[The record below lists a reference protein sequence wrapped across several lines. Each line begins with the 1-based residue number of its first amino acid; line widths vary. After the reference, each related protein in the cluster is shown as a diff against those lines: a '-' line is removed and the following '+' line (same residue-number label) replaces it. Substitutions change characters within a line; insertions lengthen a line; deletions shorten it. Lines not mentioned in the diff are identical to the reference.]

1 MINSILDFL
10 SCKKCLNEDNKSEII
25 LNNNVPNE
33 NNVKINEDEEIDFE
47 KENQQNMEFIQN
59 IQNEIDKENLKIKN
73 ELDNIRKEKTLL
85 EDNINK
91 KGNFFN
97 KKE

>member
-10 SCKKCLNEDNKSEII
+10 SCKKCLNEDNKSEIS

-59 IQNEIDKENLKIKN
+59 IQNEIDKENLKMKN

-91 KGNFFN
+91 KRNFFN